1 MHSESSLDNDSSSVG
16 ESGVWAGFNAT
27 GTTSNCTVDRTG
39 TYGSVA
45 GNADDL
51 GFFYQVETFGDV
63 SLASVNDDI
72 VPLIETEISNLL
84 LPELFASQCAS
95 VEGLRDLNKFREKQ
109 EATGF
114 SSSPADFI
122 LRGGKS
128 FHFGCW

>member
-1 MHSESSLDNDSSSVG
+1 
-16 ESGVWAGFNAT
+16 
-27 GTTSNCTVDRTG
+27 
-39 TYGSVA
+39 
-45 GNADDL
+45 
-51 GFFYQVETFGDV
+51 
-63 SLASVNDDI
+63 
-72 VPLIETEISNLL
+72 LL

-95 VEGLRDLNKFREKQ
+95 AEGLRDLNKFREKQ